1 MASPT
6 RNWRARSRQRGPT
19 LAAAGQTSPT
29 QRRHLLQIT
38 PPLFC
43 ALLVAGLVLDGDQ
56 SVGAAPP
63 FGGEVDVARSVPDA
77 LLDMAP
83 PVLRRLQAPF
93 RSIGGN
99 QERAQLA
106 AVG

>member
-1 MASPT
+1 M
-6 RNWRARSRQRGPT
+6 
-19 LAAAGQTSPT
+19 
-29 QRRHLLQIT
+29 LQIT
-38 PPLFC
+38 PPLLC
-43 ALLVAGLVLDGDQ
+43 ALFVAGLVLDGDQ

-63 FGGEVDVARSVPDA
+63 FGCEVDVARSVPDA

-106 AVG
+106 AVGARAFEDRAQSRGASSGRAMRLRK